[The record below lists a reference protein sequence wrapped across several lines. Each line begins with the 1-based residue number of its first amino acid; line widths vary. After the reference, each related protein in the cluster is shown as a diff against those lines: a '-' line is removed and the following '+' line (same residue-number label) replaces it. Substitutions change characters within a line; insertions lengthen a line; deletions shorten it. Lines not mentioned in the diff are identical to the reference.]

1 MTIRAA
7 ILVDEINAMH
17 QLHSMDILGIRPW
30 KAFFEAV
37 NSVLLSDYGEV
48 DCHYHFYGAVP
59 PKEIDER
66 RFYDRTRFFDAL
78 RKDGIKAQK
87 GICQPDPTSGKL
99 QEKGV
104 DVLAALDLVE
114 MARNQYDLLFIF
126 SGDADLVPAVQRA
139 RKYSKVVAIIKD
151 GWPAKYMREN
161 VDGVIPLELVVGL
174 IDQNHLIPK
183 VNAAKNAV

>member
-30 KAFFEAV
+30 RAFFEAV
-37 NSVLLSDYGEV
+37 NSVLKSDYGDVE
-48 DCHYHFYGAVP
+48 CHYHFYGAIP
-59 PKEIDER
+59 PKDVDER
-66 RFYDRTRFFDAL
+66 RYYDRTRFFDAL
-78 RKDGIKAQK
+78 RKDGIKSQK
-87 GICQPDPTSGKL
+87 GICQPDPSSGRL

-104 DVLAALDLVE
+104 DVLLSLDIVDL
-114 MARNQYDLLFIF
+114 ARDQYDILFVF

-139 RKYSKVVAIIKD
+139 RRHSKVVAIIRD

-174 IDQNHLIPK
+174 VDRNNLIPK
-183 VNAAKNAV
+183 INTAKNAV